1 MFISG
6 EDSYIYGNNALFEEK
21 VKKTKLMHLCETLT
35 DVEIF
40 IYQIFE
46 ETDFKTSMKR
56 WMDLK
61 IFGTFE

>member
-40 IYQIFE
+40 IY
-46 ETDFKTSMKR
+46 
-56 WMDLK
+56 
-61 IFGTFE
+61 